1 MTVLDDAHT
10 MIRTYST
17 TWYEPVM
24 AMPPGLQ
31 EATACAYLLMRG
43 IDEIEDHPDLD
54 GPTKAL
60 LLERVA
66 RIWQTRYT
74 PADFTA
80 AFRGYEAVLPE
91 VTLRLAQWSALAP
104 PEIGPRVVETFIA
117 MAERMAD
124 WARHDF
130 TIRTRT
136 DLDRYTYAVSG
147 TLVLLLSDL
156 WAWHDGTRAD
166 RTHAIGYGRALQTA
180 NILIDR
186 GEDTGRGVD
195 FWPTGW
201 GAGQMTA
208 YVQQDLVPADAYL
221 AALPPGPARSFCAEP
236 LAQAHQALARRGAVT
251 TGHDLTPPQ
260 FSLLHRP

>member
-1 MTVLDDAHT
+1 MTALDDAHA
-10 MIRTYST
+10 MLRTYST

-24 AMPPGLQ
+24 AMPPGLN
-31 EATACAYLLMRG
+31 EATSCAYLLMRG
-43 IDEIEDHPDLD
+43 IDEIEDHPALD
-54 GPTKAL
+54 GLTKAR

-66 RIWQTRYT
+66 GIWQSRYT
-74 PADFTA
+74 AADFTA
-80 AFRGYEAVLPE
+80 AFRGHEATLPE

-104 PEIGPRVVETFIA
+104 PQIGPRVVETFIA

-130 TIRTRT
+130 TVRTQA

-166 RTHAIGYGRALQTA
+166 RTHAIGYGRALQAA

-186 GEDTGRGVD
+186 DEDTGRGVD
-195 FWPTGW
+195 FWPHTW
-201 GAGQMTA
+201 QADDMTR
-208 YVQQDLVPADAYL
+208 YVGTELALADAYL
-221 AALPPGPARSFCAEP
+221 AALPPGPARTFCAEP
-236 LAQAHQALARRGAVT
+236 LNRAHLATGIRPRT
-251 TGHDLTPPQ
+251 TTARTP
-260 FSLLHRP
+260 